1 MLCRNS
7 STCWRFTFI
16 VESLLPL
23 TNSLLSADQLSHT
36 KYIMVK
42 RLSNIVCIP
51 SHSYL
56 PLRYVIWD
64 SMVTA
69 ILINTLGL
77 VHDRWTYIMIKVW
90 LCLSKLK
97 EDRKRRPSNLIWYTG
112 PTWPRKVVMNLP
124 EYPSHSFTDLSNDAL
139 ATHRPSG
146 EKYTWFTSCNDSN
159 SSQLPSKPLFPPM
172 WMRWFL
178 RIFNI
183 SPTFE
188 QSGNGNSLLLT

>member
-1 MLCRNS
+1 
-7 STCWRFTFI
+7 

-42 RLSNIVCIP
+42 RFSNIVCIP

-56 PLRYVIWD
+56 PLRYVVWH

-69 ILINTLGL
+69 ILTNTLGL
-77 VHDRWTYIMIKVW
+77 VHDRRTYIMIKVW

-112 PTWPRKVVMNLP
+112 PTWPRKVAMNLP

-172 WMRWFL
+172 RMRWFL
-178 RIFNI
+178 SIFNI
-183 SPTFE
+183 SPHIWTIWKWELFAVDIVDKA
-188 QSGNGNSLLLT
+188 LTHMTS